1 MKEVNLS
8 TPIPKEQVLDLNVGD
23 VVYLTGLVYT
33 ARDMAH
39 LRIKKLL
46 HDKESLPEDFEGGVI
61 FHAGPVVKKTND
73 KWKIWVIGPTT
84 STRMEPYADMLGQLG
99 VRVIVGKGGMG
110 EGTIQALAKYGG
122 VYLLAAP
129 GCGVVH
135 AEAIKEVLRV
145 HWLDELGVP
154 EAIWVFEVN
163 RWGPLVVGMD
173 SHGRSIFKD
182 IAQKATALKE
192 QWFGVKA

>member
-1 MKEVNLS
+1 VKEVNLS

-84 STRMEPYADMLGQLG
+84 STRMEPYAEMLGQLG

-110 EGTIQALAKYGG
+110 EGTIQALTKYGG

>member
-1 MKEVNLS
+1 MKEVNLNI
-8 TPIPKEQVLDLNVGD
+8 PILKEQVLDLNIGD

-46 HDKESLPEDFEGGVI
+46 QDKESLPEDFDGGVI

-110 EGTIQALAKYGG
+110 EGTIQALTKYGG

-182 IAQKATALKE
+182 IAQKATTLKE

>member
-84 STRMEPYADMLGQLG
+84 STRMEPYAEMLGQLG

-110 EGTIQALAKYGG
+110 EGTIQALTKYGG